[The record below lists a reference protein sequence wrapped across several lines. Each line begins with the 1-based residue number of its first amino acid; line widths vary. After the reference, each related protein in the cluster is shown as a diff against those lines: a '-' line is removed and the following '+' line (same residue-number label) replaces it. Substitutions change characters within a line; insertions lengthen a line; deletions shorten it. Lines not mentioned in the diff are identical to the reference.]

1 MKWLITGGTGFI
13 GCNAAARLI
22 QSGNQVIIFD
32 NLSRKG
38 AESNLE
44 WLRRQGRLEFSRG
57 DVRHYSDLEHVFR
70 LHPDIDVVLHLAGQ
84 VAVTTSIIDPLNDFQ
99 ANAFGT
105 FNMCETVRKFVP
117 GAILLYASTNKVYG
131 PMADTKVIEQET
143 RYMYLDLP
151 NGVSED
157 CPLDFYS
164 PYGCSKGTGD
174 QYVRDYARIYGLRSV
189 SFRQSCIYG
198 RRQYGIEDQGWV
210 AWFTIAAMLERP
222 VTICGDGKQ
231 VRDILFVDDL
241 IECYLKA
248 VERIDRVSGQVY
260 NIGGGPRNTISLL
273 ELIQFLDGRS
283 RKKMQYSF
291 ADWRKGD
298 QRVFFCDISKA
309 NRDFG
314 WKPNVTKDVGLA
326 QLVDWVS
333 KNRASVSL
341 L

>member
-1 MKWLITGGTGFI
+1 MKWLITGGAGFI

-22 QSGNQVIIFD
+22 KSGNQVIIFD

-38 AESNLE
+38 SESNLE
-44 WLRRQGRLEFSRG
+44 WLRGQGRLEFSRG
-57 DVRHYSDLEHVFR
+57 DVRHYSDLEHVFLR
-70 LHPDIDVVLHLAGQ
+70 HPDIDVVLHLGGQ
-84 VAVTTSIIDPLNDFQ
+84 TAVTTSIIDPLNDFQ
-99 ANAFGT
+99 ANAIGT
-105 FNMCETVRKFVP
+105 FNVCETVRKFAP

-131 PMADTKVIEQET
+131 PMIDTKVIEQET

-210 AWFTIAAMLERP
+210 AWFTIAATLERP

-273 ELIQFLDGRS
+273 ELIQFLDGLS

-291 ADWRKGD
+291 ADWRNGD

-333 KNRASVSL
+333 KNRAAVSL